1 MSRLTQRR
9 LTKTAQSPGTVEYV
23 GKHKVENV
31 EISVFDYGPGS
42 CQESTPTTLAELLP
56 HRDSDTVTW
65 IDIDGLHDTALLQ
78 GLGAHFGFHPLVL
91 EDVVNTHQRP
101 KLEDYG
107 DYLYIVV
114 RMLSYDAERREL
126 GSDQV
131 SLLLGERYV
140 FSLQESWGDVFDPV
154 RERLRSGKGRIR
166 GHGPDYLAYALLD
179 AVVDNYFVIL
189 EQLGEEIEEL
199 ETQLVEDP
207 QSEQQRAVHELK
219 REMILLR
226 KSVWPLREVL
236 AGLERTESGLLRTET
251 RVFIRDVYDHAIQV
265 IDVVESFRDMLSG
278 LQDLYLSSISN
289 KTNEVMKVLTIIGTI
304 FIPVT
309 FLAGVYG
316 MNFQYFPEL
325 AWKWS
330 YPTFWAIS
338 LIVGGVMLNF
348 FRRRKWL

>member
-9 LTKTAQSPGTVEYV
+9 PTKAARSPGTVEYAGDRKGEKIGITV
-23 GKHKVENV
+23 L
-31 EISVFDYGPGS
+31 DYGPES
-42 CQESTPTTLAELLP
+42 CQEHHPAQLAELLA
-56 HRDSDTVTW
+56 HRDSPTVTW
-65 IDIDGLHDTALLQ
+65 IDIDGLHDIELLQ

-107 DYLYIVV
+107 GYLYIVV
-114 RMLSYDAERREL
+114 RMLSYDAEQRQL
-126 GSDQV
+126 SSDQV
-131 SLLLGERYV
+131 SLLLGPNYV
-140 FSLQESWGDVFDPV
+140 FSLQEGWGDVFDPV
-154 RERLRSGKGRIR
+154 RVRIRDGKGRIR
-166 GHGPDYLAYALLD
+166 SHGPDYLAYALLD

-199 ETQLVEDP
+199 EVRLIEDP
-207 QSEQQRAVHELK
+207 QPEQRQAVHQLK

-236 AGLERTESGLLRTET
+236 SGMERTESELLQTET
-251 RVFIRDVYDHAIQV
+251 RVFVRDVYDHAVQV

-289 KTNEVMKVLTIIGTI
+289 KMNEIMKVLTIIGTI
-304 FIPVT
+304 FIPIT

-316 MNFQYFPEL
+316 MNFTHFPEL
-325 AWKWS
+325 AWKWG
-330 YPTFWAIS
+330 YAAFWAVS
-338 LIVGGVMLNF
+338 LAVGGVMLAF
-348 FRRRKWL
+348 FRRRRWL

>member
-9 LTKTAQSPGTVEYV
+9 PTKAAQPPGTVEYV
-23 GKHKVENV
+23 GKHKVDNV
-31 EISVFDYGPGS
+31 GITVLDYGPAS
-42 CQESTPTTLAELLP
+42 CRESTPATLAELLP
-56 HRDSDTVTW
+56 HRDSESVTW

-78 GLGAHFGFHPLVL
+78 GLGAHYGFHPLVI

-114 RMLSYDAERREL
+114 RMLSYDAEKREL

-131 SLLLGERYV
+131 SLLLGNRYV

-154 RERLRSGKGRIR
+154 RERIRNGKGRIR
-166 GHGPDYLAYALLD
+166 NHGPDYLAYALLD

-189 EQLGEEIEEL
+189 EQLGEEIEDL
-199 ETQLVEDP
+199 ESLLVEDP
-207 QSEQQRAVHELK
+207 RPEQQQAVHQLK

-236 AGLERTESGLLRTET
+236 SGLERTESELLQAGT
-251 RVFIRDVYDHAIQV
+251 RVFVRDVYDHAVQV

-278 LQDLYLSSISN
+278 LQDLYLTSISN
-289 KTNEVMKVLTIIGTI
+289 KMNEVMKVLTIIGTI
-304 FIPVT
+304 FIPIT

-316 MNFQYFPEL
+316 MNFAHLPEL
-325 AWKWS
+325 GWRWGYAG
-330 YPTFWAIS
+330 FWAVS
-338 LIVGGVMLNF
+338 LAVGGVMLSF

>member
-9 LTKTAQSPGTVEYV
+9 PTKAAQPPGTVEYV
-23 GKHKVENV
+23 GKHRVDNV
-31 EISVFDYGPGS
+31 GITVLDYGPGS
-42 CQESTPTTLAELLP
+42 CQESAPATLAELLP

-114 RMLSYDAERREL
+114 RMLSYDAGKREL

-131 SLLLGERYV
+131 SLLLGKRY
-140 FSLQESWGDVFDPV
+140 
-154 RERLRSGKGRIR
+154 IR

-199 ETQLVEDP
+199 ESQLVEDP
-207 QSEQQRAVHELK
+207 RQEQQRAVHQLK

-236 AGLERTESGLLRTET
+236 SGLERTESALLQAET
-251 RVFIRDVYDHAIQV
+251 RVFVRDVYDHAVQV

-289 KTNEVMKVLTIIGTI
+289 KMNEVMKVLTIIGTI
-304 FIPVT
+304 FIPIT

-316 MNFQYFPEL
+316 MNFTHFPEL
-325 AWKWS
+325 DWKWG
-330 YPTFWAIS
+330 YAGFWAVS
-338 LIVGGVMLNF
+338 LAVGGVMLSF

>member
-9 LTKTAQSPGTVEYV
+9 PRKAAQSPGTVEYV

-31 EISVFDYGPGS
+31 EITVLDYDPAS
-42 CQESTPTTLAELLP
+42 CRESTPTTLAELLP
-56 HRDSDTVTW
+56 HRDSDSVTW
-65 IDIDGLHDTALLQ
+65 IDIDGLHDTALLR

-126 GSDQV
+126 GSEQV

-154 RERLRSGKGRIR
+154 RERIRGGKGRIR
-166 GHGPDYLAYALLD
+166 GQGPDYLAYALLD
-179 AVVDNYFVIL
+179 AVVDNYFVII
-189 EQLGEEIEEL
+189 EQLGEQIEEL
-199 ETQLVEDP
+199 ETLLVEDP
-207 QSEQQRAVHELK
+207 QPEQQRAVHQLK

-236 AGLERTESGLLRTET
+236 AGLERTESKLLRTET

-316 MNFQYFPEL
+316 MNFRYFPEL

-330 YPTFWAIS
+330 YPAFWAVS

-348 FRRRKWL
+348 FRRRRWL

>member
-9 LTKTAQSPGTVEYV
+9 PTKAAQPPGTVEYV

-31 EISVFDYGPGS
+31 GITVLDYGPAS
-42 CQESTPTTLAELLP
+42 CRESTPATLAELLP
-56 HRDSDTVTW
+56 HRDSESVTW

-78 GLGAHFGFHPLVL
+78 GLGAHYGFHPLVL

-131 SLLLGERYV
+131 SLLLGNRYV

-154 RERLRSGKGRIR
+154 RERIRNGKGRIR
-166 GHGPDYLAYALLD
+166 NHGPDYLAYALLD
-179 AVVDNYFVIL
+179 AVVDSYFVIL

-199 ETQLVEDP
+199 ETLLVEDP
-207 QSEQQRAVHELK
+207 RPEQQQAVHQLK

-236 AGLERTESGLLRTET
+236 SGLERTESELLQTET
-251 RVFIRDVYDHAIQV
+251 RVFVRDVYDHAVQV

-278 LQDLYLSSISN
+278 LQDLYLTSISN
-289 KTNEVMKVLTIIGTI
+289 KMNEVMKVLTIIGTI
-304 FIPVT
+304 FIPIT

-316 MNFQYFPEL
+316 MNFTHFPEL
-325 AWKWS
+325 NWKWG
-330 YPTFWAIS
+330 YAGFWAAS
-338 LIVGGVMLNF
+338 LAVGGVMLSF

>member
-9 LTKTAQSPGTVEYV
+9 PTKTAQPPGTVEYV

-31 EISVFDYGPGS
+31 AISVLDYGPAS
-42 CQESTPTTLAELLP
+42 CQESTPATLAELLP
-56 HRDSDTVTW
+56 HRDTDSVTW

-114 RMLSYDAERREL
+114 RMLSYDAEKREL

-131 SLLLGERYV
+131 SLLLGEHYV

-154 RERLRSGKGRIR
+154 RERIRGGKGRIR
-166 GHGPDYLAYALLD
+166 AHGPDYLAYALLD
-179 AVVDNYFVIL
+179 AVVDNYFVIM

-199 ETQLVEDP
+199 ESQLVEDP
-207 QSEQQRAVHELK
+207 RPEQQQAVHQLK

-236 AGLERTESGLLRTET
+236 SGLERTESALLKAET
-251 RVFIRDVYDHAIQV
+251 RVFVRDVYDHAIQV

-289 KTNEVMKVLTIIGTI
+289 RTNEVMKVLTIIGTI
-304 FIPVT
+304 FIPIT

-316 MNFQYFPEL
+316 MNFQHFPEL

-330 YPTFWAIS
+330 YPAFWVIS
-338 LIVGGVMLNF
+338 LAVGGVMLNF

>member
-9 LTKTAQSPGTVEYV
+9 PTKAAQSPGTVEYV

-31 EISVFDYGPGS
+31 GITVLDYGPAS
-42 CQESTPTTLAELLP
+42 CREATPATLAELLP
-56 HRDSDTVTW
+56 HRDSETVTW
-65 IDIDGLHDTALLQ
+65 IDIDGLHDTELLQ

-114 RMLSYDAERREL
+114 RMLSYDAEKREL

-131 SLLLGERYV
+131 SLLLGKRYV

-154 RERLRSGKGRIR
+154 RERIRGGKGRIR
-166 GHGPDYLAYALLD
+166 NHGPDYLAYALLD

-199 ETQLVEDP
+199 ETLLVEDP
-207 QSEQQRAVHELK
+207 RPEQQRAVHQLK

-236 AGLERTESGLLRTET
+236 SGLERTESELLQAET
-251 RVFIRDVYDHAIQV
+251 RVFVRDVYDHAVQV

-289 KTNEVMKVLTIIGTI
+289 KMNEVMKVLTIIGTI
-304 FIPVT
+304 FIPIT

-316 MNFQYFPEL
+316 MNFEHFPEL

-330 YPTFWAIS
+330 YPAFWAAS
-338 LIVGGVMLNF
+338 LAVGGVMIAF